1 MINRKKKLKIDV
13 CVYIKFTLIKYKPA
27 TTA

>member
-13 CVYIKFTLIKYKPA
+13 CVYIKFTLTKYKPA
-27 TTA
+27 ITA